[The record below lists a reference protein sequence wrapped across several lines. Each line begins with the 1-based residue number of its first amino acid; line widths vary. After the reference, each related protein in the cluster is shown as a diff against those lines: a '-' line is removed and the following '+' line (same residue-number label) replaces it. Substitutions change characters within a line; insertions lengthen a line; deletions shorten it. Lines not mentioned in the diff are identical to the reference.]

1 MLWIIK
7 IVRIIHGIKRVH
19 CPIITV
25 QMFNVMIGNVNNPVL
40 AIDDRSSLKM
50 LSNKFVNFLFTVKLK
65 MKELKKV

>member
-1 MLWIIK
+1 
-7 IVRIIHGIKRVH
+7 
-19 CPIITV
+19 
-25 QMFNVMIGNVNNPVL
+25 MFNVMIGNVNNPVL